1 MRFMVVILVGSAF
14 FTYIGTS
21 YAQHTLIQKD
31 GTHLKGELKW
41 VRGSV
46 VNFYNNGRPLEM
58 DISTV
63 RTIHFYDS
71 DAKAEPVMSE
81 TRKVFNSG
89 FDRIEYIMDGRSMT
103 KFPKIVIGQ
112 EASGMVVVDVAID
125 KYGNVISAEPGA
137 AGSETTDDKYL
148 FYKAKFACQEAK
160 FDTYST
166 APLRTEGKIFVV
178 FK

>member
-1 MRFMVVILVGSAF
+1 MPKLLLIWAVPLIP
-14 FTYIGTS
+14 GTVC
-21 YAQHTLIQKD
+21 AQHTLIQKD

-46 VNFYNNGRPLEM
+46 VNFFNNGRPLEM

-63 RTIHFYDS
+63 RTIHFYDT
-71 DAKAEPVMSE
+71 DAKADPVMSE
-81 TRKVFNSG
+81 TRKMFSSG
-89 FDRIEYIMDGRSMT
+89 LDRIEYIMDGRSMT

-112 EASGMVVVDVAID
+112 EASGTVVVDVAID

-160 FDTYST
+160 FDTYPT

>member
-1 MRFMVVILVGSAF
+1 MALGWAALFQSQELQ
-14 FTYIGTS
+14 
-21 YAQHTLIQKD
+21 AQHTLIQKD

-41 VRGSV
+41 VKGSV
-46 VNFYNNGRPLEM
+46 VNFFNNGRPLEL

-63 RTIHFYDS
+63 RTIHFYDT
-71 DAKAEPVMSE
+71 DAKADPLMSE
-81 TRKVFNSG
+81 TRKVFSSG
-89 FDRIEYIMDGRSMT
+89 FDRIEYIMDGRNMT

-112 EASGMVVVDVAID
+112 EASGTVVVDVLID
-125 KYGNVISAEPGA
+125 KYGNVLSAEPGA
-137 AGSETTDDKYL
+137 VGSETTDDKYL

>member
-1 MRFMVVILVGSAF
+1 MSTIRILLCIGSCVLLPTIAF
-14 FTYIGTS
+14 T
-21 YAQHTLIQKD
+21 QHTLILKD
-31 GTHLKGELKW
+31 GQHLTGKLTW
-41 VRGSV
+41 VQGGM
-46 VNFYNNGRPLEM
+46 VNFFTDGRPLEV
-58 DISTV
+58 DLATV

-71 DAKAEPVMSE
+71 DAKADPVMSQ
-81 TRKVFNSG
+81 TRKAFSSG

-103 KFPKIVIGQ
+103 KFPKIVIGN
-112 EASGMVVVDVAID
+112 EARGVVVVDVAID

-137 AGSETTDDKYL
+137 AGSKTTDDKYL

-160 FDTYST
+160 FDTFPT